1 MCRLRI
7 NAVNEN
13 SLFPVRK
20 IRAEPGEGSVRDA
33 KGMLESSK
41 KNSMVN
47 GVEGCREIKECE
59 ERNFAGVSCKE
70 EVVENVE
77 QGCFSTMRLAVG

>member
-7 NAVNEN
+7 NAVDEN

-59 ERNFAGVSCKE
+59 ERNFAGVIYLSNFQLILMEFCCS
-70 EVVENVE
+70 NML
-77 QGCFSTMRLAVG
+77 G